1 MTPCKRLFLCGLGA
15 LLLSGCWNGRVLYSF
30 EEPFWTVMG
39 GARARLPL
47 VKTALVKGYLPRID
61 VAPAATDPRE
71 RLAAGL
77 SQRRYSLAV
86 VGPLLSFE
94 SDAYAGRFPGTRFVL
109 IDVHVQGRS
118 LPPNAV
124 ALSFDRTGAFRE
136 AGAAVAAALQAEFAA
151 STRADG
157 SGAAAA
163 SSTPPA
169 RVGTLLSASSDIS
182 AEEEK
187 AFLAGAGD
195 GLRKGTPIERIL
207 PSPADKAAVISAVAQ
222 MRSQGVEVFLIGLGI
237 LNPAALEALRGAGGS
252 AVLADWSM
260 AGGFDGQVL
269 LSIENDVAAGVA
281 LAIDALGSDMQ
292 AVSGPVRIVAGK
304 ARHPALPAGS
314 GQADGIHPAEKG
326 KKI

>member
-1 MTPCKRLFLCGLGA
+1 
-15 LLLSGCWNGRVLYSF
+15 
-30 EEPFWTVMG
+30 MG

-47 VKTALVKGYLPRID
+47 VKTALVKGYFPRID
-61 VAPAATDPRE
+61 IAPAATDPRE

-77 SQRRYSLAV
+77 SRRRYALAV

-94 SDAYAGRFPGTRFVL
+94 SDAYVGRFPGTRFVL
-109 IDVHVQGRS
+109 IDVNVQGRS
-118 LPPNAV
+118 LPPNVV

-136 AGAAVAAALQAEFAA
+136 AGAAVAAALQADPVA
-151 STRADG
+151 STPGGG

-163 SSTPPA
+163 PSSPPA
-169 RVGTLLSASSDIS
+169 GVGALLSAGSDIS
-182 AEEEK
+182 ADEEK
-187 AFLAGAGD
+187 AFLSGVGD
-195 GLRKGTPIERIL
+195 GLRKGTLIERIL
-207 PSPADKAAVISAVAQ
+207 PSPVDRATVISAVTQ
-222 MRSQGVEVFLIGLGI
+222 MRSQGVDVFLIGLGI

-260 AGGFDGQVL
+260 AGGFEGQVL

-281 LAIDALGSDMQ
+281 LAIDALGAGTQ
-292 AVSGPVRIVAGK
+292 AVSGPVRLVAGK

-314 GQADGIHPAEKG
+314 GQAGGIQPPGKG